1 MVGKLLVLFS
11 FFLLFFLQQNLF
23 PQAQGSDGIAAIV
36 NDKVITFSQVRKQV
50 EPNEAVLRE
59 TYQGTELINRIKE
72 ARLSALRA
80 LIDRELIIQDFKS
93 KKYAIP
99 DSFIE
104 SRLRDIIRT
113 QFDGDRIAFIRTL
126 QASGISEEQY
136 KQQLLEQII
145 VQAMRMKNVSEPVI
159 ISPYQI
165 EKYYQDHIAQF
176 FEPPQVKLR
185 IIFLQ
190 KTSFK
195 DKRATVNG
203 QLEEYDPARET
214 ATELLSKLQLGADFA
229 ELARSYSEGPKRM
242 DGGDLGWVTKDSLRP
257 EIAEAAFSMYPGQTS
272 GVIETLDGYYI
283 IRLEDKRKGKLK
295 PISEVRTQIEGLLIQ
310 EQRQKLQ
317 QQWLDNLRAKAFIKM
332 F

>member
-1 MVGKLLVLFS
+1 MVRSLLILFLCFFCLLRSLFS
-11 FFLLFFLQQNLF
+11 QTAN
-23 PQAQGSDGIAAIV
+23 DGIAAIV

-59 TYQGTELINRIKE
+59 TYQGPELVDRIKE

-104 SRLRDIIRT
+104 SRIRDIIRT

-126 QASGISEEQY
+126 QANGVSEEQY
-136 KQQLLEQII
+136 KQQILEQII

-165 EKYYQDHIAQF
+165 EKYYHDHISQF
-176 FEPPQVKLR
+176 FDPPQVKLR

-195 DKRATVNG
+195 EKRATVGG
-203 QLEEYDPARET
+203 QIEEYDPAKET

-229 ELARSYSEGPKRM
+229 ELARTYSEGPKRM

-272 GVIETLDGYYI
+272 GVIETVDGYYI

-295 PISEVRTQIEGLLIQ
+295 PLSELRSQIEGLLIQ

-317 QQWLDNLRAKAFIKM
+317 QQWLNNLKAKAFIKM

>member
-1 MVGKLLVLFS
+1 LFS
-11 FFLLFFLQQNLF
+11 QTAN
-23 PQAQGSDGIAAIV
+23 DGIAAIV

-59 TYQGTELINRIKE
+59 TYQGPELVDRIKE

-104 SRLRDIIRT
+104 SRIRDIIRT

-126 QASGISEEQY
+126 QANGVSEEQY
-136 KQQLLEQII
+136 KQQILEQII

-165 EKYYQDHIAQF
+165 EKYYHDHIGQF
-176 FEPPQVKLR
+176 FDPPQVKLR

-195 DKRATVNG
+195 EKRATVGG
-203 QLEEYDPARET
+203 QIEEYDPAKET

-229 ELARSYSEGPKRM
+229 ELARTYSEGPKRM

-272 GVIETLDGYYI
+272 GVIETVDGYYI

-295 PISEVRTQIEGLLIQ
+295 PLSELRSQIEGLLIQ

-317 QQWLDNLRAKAFIKM
+317 QQWLNNLKAKAFIKM